1 MCDSLE
7 SRDSER
13 QWRIGFVVKGP
24 DERWMGST
32 TSASRRRCMHVQDGR
47 ALRLVYVMTPVAS
60 QSHSVHGNTFLLHF
74 TCLASGQIDNLHLII
89 RYLIAVPLDPGT
101 SGSDTPGSQARDES
115 LHPYCL
121 LVLRITTIVAL
132 ALRERQLL
140 G

>member
-13 QWRIGFVVKGP
+13 QWRTGFVVKGP

-60 QSHSVHGNTFLLHF
+60 QSHSVHGNIFSSPFYVSCFRADRQSPSHYSLFDRCAAGSGYFGFLYSRKSSKGREF
-74 TCLASGQIDNLHLII
+74 AS
-89 RYLIAVPLDPGT
+89 V
-101 SGSDTPGSQARDES
+101 
-115 LHPYCL
+115 L
-121 LVLRITTIVAL
+121 LTRPPNNHNGRT
-132 ALRERQLL
+132 
-140 G
+140 